1 MWGTVAIDRLV
12 TLTPRFTMAA
22 ARRSARK
29 SPAKKKHRELTKA
42 ERSAAAKR
50 GARTRAKNAEKR
62 SIAAKKAA
70 ATRKRN
76 ARKGR

>member
-1 MWGTVAIDRLV
+1 
-12 TLTPRFTMAA
+12 MAA

-29 SPAKKKHRELTKA
+29 SPAKKKHGNPPKSRKLTKA

-50 GARTRAKNAEKR
+50 GAKTRAKNAEKR